1 MSVKMGSKI
10 RGTLNLEQ
18 FVNEN
23 IKIKKNTV
31 NDKRFTPAIIWYILI
46 LINTAAAWSGE
57 GK

>member
-1 MSVKMGSKI
+1 MGSKI